1 MKEHLFSWIELD
13 QNSAQPMA
21 WNYKW
26 IEINLRLH
34 AYVRYR
40 NEQTL
45 DGMEKPIVETLAYVV
60 EIGSSG
66 GWEWRAF
73 KHVDE
78 QVREMDIPY
87 PQQYYR
93 ITLQVEEKIQKD
105 LNSAGL
111 SKEEGLQ

>member
-1 MKEHLFSWIELD
+1 MKEHLFSLMELHEVCTE
-13 QNSAQPMA
+13 PTA
-21 WNYKW
+21 WQYQW

-40 NEQTL
+40 NEKTL
-45 DGMEKPIVETLAYVV
+45 DGMDKPFVETLAYVV
-60 EIGSSG
+60 EIGGGG
-66 GWEWRAF
+66 GWEWRAY

-105 LNSAGL
+105 LGVS
-111 SKEEGLQ
+111 